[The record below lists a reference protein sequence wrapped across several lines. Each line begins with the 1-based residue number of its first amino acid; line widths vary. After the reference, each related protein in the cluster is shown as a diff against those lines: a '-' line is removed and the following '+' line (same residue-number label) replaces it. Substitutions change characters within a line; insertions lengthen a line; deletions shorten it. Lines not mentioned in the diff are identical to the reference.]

1 MSHAVIHA
9 EHLGKRYT
17 IGHRVRSR
25 TARDAMAGAAS
36 RLVRSLRFGATKPVP
51 TEDTLWAIDDVSF
64 DVAPGEVVGIIGRN
78 GAGKST
84 LLKVLS
90 QITEPT
96 TGFVDVTGRIGSLL
110 EVGTGFHEDLS
121 GRENTYL
128 NGAILGMNKAEI
140 DRKFDEIVA
149 FAEIDRFIDTPVK
162 HYSSGMYMRL
172 AFAVAAHLETEI
184 LVVDEVLAVG
194 DVHFQKKCLGKMDDI
209 ARHGRTVLFIS
220 HNMEAIQRLCTR
232 GLLMDRG
239 RLVMSGPVGEVVA
252 QYRAVEQSMVEVG
265 RFNTRSRSGTC
276 WARVRDIRLVDDRGE
291 AVRGAPPEDDLTFQI
306 DLQLAHASS
315 RGASLRGLVVELVVC
330 SDQGQPLLSLMN
342 VDDDGVELP
351 SATSCTVTARL
362 TGPTFIPGRYRVNL
376 FIGIPYLEH
385 VDEIPDAFEFEIVA
399 PERPWRP
406 YELHITRGMV
416 CRKAHWDCAVSDPQ
430 TA

>member
-1 MSHAVIHA
+1 MGAPVNVA
-9 EHLGKRYT
+9 DRLGKRYVLGRRKQAGT
-17 IGHRVRSR
+17 V
-25 TARDAMAGAAS
+25 RDALAGSAA
-36 RLVRSLRFGATKPVP
+36 RLARFLRRGRAEAAPD
-51 TEDTLWAIDDVSF
+51 ETLWALKDISF
-64 DVAPGEVVGIIGRN
+64 TVAAGDVVGIIGRN

-90 QITEPT
+90 RITEPT
-96 TGFVDVTGRIGSLL
+96 EGWVDVSGRVGSLL
-110 EVGTGFHEDLS
+110 EVGTGFHEDLT

-128 NGAILGMNKAEI
+128 NGAILGMARAEI

-194 DVHFQKKCLGKMDDI
+194 DMQFQRKCLGKMNDI
-209 ARHGRTVLFIS
+209 AKLGRTVLFIS

-239 RLVMSGPVGEVVA
+239 RLVGSGAIADVVT
-252 QYRAVEQSMVEVG
+252 QYRAVEQSVVDIG
-265 RFNTRSRSGTC
+265 RLNARGRMGTG
-276 WARVRDIRLVDDRGE
+276 WAKIQDIRLLDRLGDR
-291 AVRGAPPEDDLTFQI
+291 VTGVPPEDDLVFQI
-306 DLQLAHASS
+306 DIESS
-315 RGASLRGLVVELVVC
+315 GAATAGASLRGLVVELVVC

-342 VDDDGVELP
+342 VDDDGVTLP
-351 SATSCTVTARL
+351 SATACTVTVRL
-362 TGPTFIPGRYRVNL
+362 PGPTFIPGRYRMNAFLGVP
-376 FIGIPYLEH
+376 FLEH
-385 VDEIPDAFEFEIVA
+385 VDEIPDAFEFEIV
-399 PERPWRP
+399 PPIHPWRP
-406 YELHITRGMV
+406 YELHITRGIV
-416 CRKAHWDCAVSDPQ
+416 CRKAQWECAVSNRE